1 MGESCMGN
9 RNLAIF
15 DFDGT
20 IADSAA
26 WFGDAL
32 NELARHNGFR
42 EVSAEQ
48 REMLR
53 GRSSREI
60 FAYLGIPSWKLP
72 LVVRQLREIAA
83 RDVEQISIFP
93 WVPDVFAALQS
104 RGISI
109 AIVSSNTKANIRRVL
124 GAEVASMIDQFGTGA
139 PLFGKAAKI
148 NAVIKR
154 CASAAELT
162 TSIGDEVRD
171 IEAARPGHLQL
182 GGDMGICDRS
192 GAESRSAHAAGACAR
207 RIAGLVRSK
216 ALIGGVTFGGAERRQ
231 SLPPIAD
238 L

>member
-1 MGESCMGN
+1 MGN

-26 WFGDAL
+26 WFGSAF

-48 REMLR
+48 GEMLR
-53 GRSSREI
+53 GLSTREI
-60 FAYLGIPSWKLP
+60 FAYLEIPSWKLP

-83 RDVEQISIFP
+83 RDAGQINIFP
-93 WVPDVFAALQS
+93 WVPDIFDALRS

-124 GAEVASMIDQFGTGA
+124 GAELASMIEQFGTDA

-148 NAVIKR
+148 DDVIKR
-154 CASAAELT
+154 CASTAALT

-171 IEAARPGHLQL
+171 IEAARAL
-182 GGDMGICDRS
+182 GICSLAVTWGYATASALEAAQSTRLVHAP
-192 GAESRSAHAAGACAR
+192 AELLDWFA
-207 RIAGLVRSK
+207 
-216 ALIGGVTFGGAERRQ
+216 Q
-231 SLPPIAD
+231 QP
-238 L
+238 

>member
-1 MGESCMGN
+1 MGN

-26 WFGDAL
+26 WFGSAL
-32 NELARHNGFR
+32 NELARYNGFR

-48 REMLR
+48 GEMLR
-53 GRSSREI
+53 GRSAREI

-72 LVVRQLREIAA
+72 FVVRKLREIAA
-83 RDVEQISIFP
+83 RDAGQISIFP
-93 WVPDVFAALQS
+93 WVPDIFDALRS

-124 GAEVASMIDQFGTGA
+124 GAELASMIEEFGTDA

-154 CASAAELT
+154 CDSTAALT

-171 IEAARPGHLQL
+171 IEAARAL
-182 GGDMGICDRS
+182 GICSLAVTWGYATASALEAAQPTRLVHAP
-192 GAESRSAHAAGACAR
+192 AELLDWFAQ
-207 RIAGLVRSK
+207 K
-216 ALIGGVTFGGAERRQ
+216 
-231 SLPPIAD
+231 P
-238 L
+238 

>member
-1 MGESCMGN
+1 MGN

-26 WFGDAL
+26 WFASAL

-48 REMLR
+48 RELLR
-53 GRSSREI
+53 GLSTREI
-60 FAYLGIPSWKLP
+60 FAFLEIPSWKLP
-72 LVVRQLREIAA
+72 LLVRQLREIAA
-83 RDVEQISIFP
+83 RDAGQISIFP
-93 WVPDVFAALQS
+93 WVPDIFDALRS

-124 GAEVASMIDQFGTGA
+124 GAEVASMVEQFGTGA

-148 NAVIKR
+148 TAVIKR
-154 CASAAELT
+154 CASTAAMT

-171 IEAARPGHLQL
+171 IEAARVL
-182 GGDMGICDRS
+182 GIRS
-192 GAESRSAHAAGACAR
+192 LAVTWGYATTSALEAAQPTRLVHAPAELLDWFAQ
-207 RIAGLVRSK
+207 K
-216 ALIGGVTFGGAERRQ
+216 A
-231 SLPPIAD
+231 
-238 L
+238 

>member
-1 MGESCMGN
+1 MGN

-26 WFGDAL
+26 WFGNAL
-32 NELARHNGFR
+32 NEVTRHNGFR

-53 GRSSREI
+53 SRSAREI
-60 FAYLGIPSWKLP
+60 FAYLQIPSWKLP
-72 LVVRQLREIAA
+72 SIVRQLRAIAA
-83 RDVEQISIFP
+83 RDVEQINIFP
-93 WVPDVFAALQS
+93 WVPEVFDALRS

-124 GAEVASMIDQFGTGA
+124 GTEVATMVEQFGTGA

-154 CASAAELT
+154 CASSPALT
-162 TSIGDEVRD
+162 TSVGDEVRD
-171 IEAARPGHLQL
+171 IEAARAL
-182 GGDMGICDRS
+182 GISSLAVTWGYATAPALEAARPTRLVHAP
-192 GAESRSAHAAGACAR
+192 AELLDWFAQR
-207 RIAGLVRSK
+207 
-216 ALIGGVTFGGAERRQ
+216 
-231 SLPPIAD
+231 P
-238 L
+238 

>member
-1 MGESCMGN
+1 MADGSCKAARLIAHRAQPLHSSWTPANRLAHSRPPPKTCANGQSLGN

-26 WFGDAL
+26 WFGNAL
-32 NELARHNGFR
+32 NELAQHNGFR

-53 GRSSREI
+53 GRSTREI

-93 WVPDVFAALQS
+93 WVPDVLAALRS

-109 AIVSSNTKANIRRVL
+109 AIVSSNTRPIFAACLAPRWRR
-124 GAEVASMIDQFGTGA
+124 
-139 PLFGKAAKI
+139 
-148 NAVIKR
+148 
-154 CASAAELT
+154 
-162 TSIGDEVRD
+162 
-171 IEAARPGHLQL
+171 
-182 GGDMGICDRS
+182 
-192 GAESRSAHAAGACAR
+192 
-207 RIAGLVRSK
+207 
-216 ALIGGVTFGGAERRQ
+216 
-231 SLPPIAD
+231 
-238 L
+238 

>member
-1 MGESCMGN
+1 MGN

-26 WFGDAL
+26 WFGNAL
-32 NELARHNGFR
+32 NEVACHNGFR

-53 GRSSREI
+53 SRSAREI
-60 FAYLGIPSWKLP
+60 FAYLQIPSWKLP
-72 LVVRQLREIAA
+72 SIVRQLRAIAA
-83 RDVEQISIFP
+83 RDVEQINIFP
-93 WVPDVFAALQS
+93 WVPEVFDALRS

-124 GAEVASMIDQFGTGA
+124 GTEVATMVEQFGTGA

-154 CASAAELT
+154 CASSPALT
-162 TSIGDEVRD
+162 TSVGDEVRD
-171 IEAARPGHLQL
+171 IEAARAL
-182 GGDMGICDRS
+182 GISSLAVTWGYATAPALEAARPTRLVHAP
-192 GAESRSAHAAGACAR
+192 AELLDWFAQR
-207 RIAGLVRSK
+207 
-216 ALIGGVTFGGAERRQ
+216 
-231 SLPPIAD
+231 P
-238 L
+238 

>member
-1 MGESCMGN
+1 MGN

-26 WFGDAL
+26 WFGNAL
-32 NELARHNGFR
+32 NEVARHNGFR

-53 GRSSREI
+53 SRSAREI
-60 FAYLGIPSWKLP
+60 FAYLQIPSWKLP
-72 LVVRQLREIAA
+72 SIVRQLRAIAA
-83 RDVEQISIFP
+83 RDVEQINIFP
-93 WVPDVFAALQS
+93 WVPEVFDALRS

-124 GAEVASMIDQFGTGA
+124 GTEVATMVEQFGTGA

-154 CASAAELT
+154 CASSPALT
-162 TSIGDEVRD
+162 TSVGDEVRD
-171 IEAARPGHLQL
+171 IEAARAL
-182 GGDMGICDRS
+182 GISSLAVTWGYATAPALEAARPTRLVHAP
-192 GAESRSAHAAGACAR
+192 AELLDWFAQR
-207 RIAGLVRSK
+207 
-216 ALIGGVTFGGAERRQ
+216 
-231 SLPPIAD
+231 P
-238 L
+238 

>member
-1 MGESCMGN
+1 MGH

-20 IADSAA
+20 VADSAA
-26 WFGDAL
+26 WFASAL

-53 GRSSREI
+53 GLPTREI
-60 FAYLGIPSWKLP
+60 FAHLGIPSGKLP

-83 RDVEQISIFP
+83 RDAGQISIFP
-93 WVPDVFAALQS
+93 WVPDIFAALRS

-124 GAEVASMIDQFGTGA
+124 GAEVAAMVEQFGTGA

-154 CASAAELT
+154 CASTAALT
-162 TSIGDEVRD
+162 TSVGDEVRD
-171 IEAARPGHLQL
+171 IEAARAL
-182 GGDMGICDRS
+182 GIRS
-192 GAESRSAHAAGACAR
+192 LAVTWGYATASALEAAQPTRLVHAPAELLDWFA
-207 RIAGLVRSK
+207 K
-216 ALIGGVTFGGAERRQ
+216 K
-231 SLPPIAD
+231 P
-238 L
+238 

>member
-26 WFGDAL
+26 WFGNAL
-32 NELARHNGFR
+32 NEVARHNGFR

-53 GRSSREI
+53 SRSAREI
-60 FAYLGIPSWKLP
+60 FAYLQIPSWKLP
-72 LVVRQLREIAA
+72 SIVRQLRAIAA
-83 RDVEQISIFP
+83 RDVEQINIFP
-93 WVPDVFAALQS
+93 WVPEVFDALRS

-124 GAEVASMIDQFGTGA
+124 GTEVATMVEQFGTGA

-154 CASAAELT
+154 CASSPALT
-162 TSIGDEVRD
+162 TSVGDEVRD
-171 IEAARPGHLQL
+171 IEAARAL
-182 GGDMGICDRS
+182 GISSLAVTWGYATAPALEAARPTRLVHAP
-192 GAESRSAHAAGACAR
+192 AELLDWFAQR
-207 RIAGLVRSK
+207 
-216 ALIGGVTFGGAERRQ
+216 
-231 SLPPIAD
+231 P
-238 L
+238 

>member
-53 GRSSREI
+53 GCSSREI

-109 AIVSSNTKANIRRVL
+109 AIVS